1 MNPGISMNQDPLF
14 MNLAL
19 ELARKGKGFTSP
31 NPCVGAVVVRDGRVI
46 GQGWH
51 RAAGMPHAEVEALE
65 DAGNDARGATLYV
78 TLEPCNHFGRTP
90 PCTQK
95 ILDCG
100 ISRVVMGCHDPN
112 PHVAGQGMA
121 FLEKNGVSVSCC
133 KEQEPLAMQLIEDFS
148 WYMLHDHSPFVI
160 LKCAATLDG
169 YIATS
174 TGDSQWI
181 TSKAARQY
189 GHRLRHEADAIV
201 IGSGTLHS
209 DNPSLTAR
217 VANMETRNPMRVV
230 LDTHL
235 TIDEQSKM
243 VSQIVQAPV
252 LVVCGTDVS
261 GGKRESLENKG
272 VQIMEMDTIN
282 GKLNLVQ
289 VVKNLGR
296 MGVMNLLIEGGSR
309 VAASALEAGIVNKVC
324 YFLAPKLLGGNDG
337 ISVFNGKGPEKIHQI
352 QELTQV
358 SMESIGPDFLVQGY
372 LAG

>member
-1 MNPGISMNQDPLF
+1 

-31 NPCVGAVVVRDGRVI
+31 NPCVGAVVVREGKVI
-46 GQGWH
+46 GKGWH

-100 ISRVVMGCHDPN
+100 ISRVVMGCQDPN
-112 PHVAGQGMA
+112 PHVAGKGMA
-121 FLEKNGVSVSCC
+121 FLEQNGVSVSSGV
-133 KEQEPLAMQLIEDFS
+133 QESLAMQLIEDFS
-148 WYMLHDHSPFVI
+148 WYMVHDHSPFVI

-181 TSKAARQY
+181 TGKAARQY
-189 GHRLRHEADAIV
+189 GHKLRHEADAIV

-217 VANMETRNPMRVV
+217 VPNMETRNPMRVV

-235 TIDEQSKM
+235 TIDEHSKM
-243 VSQIVQAPV
+243 VSQIADAPV
-252 LVVCGTDVS
+252 LVVCGPDVS
-261 GGKRESLENKG
+261 GDKKQTLEQKG
-272 VQIMEMDTIN
+272 VQIMEVDMVN
-282 GKLNLVQ
+282 GKLNFTQ
-289 VVKNLGR
+289 VVKNLGS
-296 MGVMNLLIEGGSR
+296 MGVMNLLIEGGGR
-309 VAASALEAGIVNKVC
+309 VATSALEAKIVNKVC

-337 ISVFNGKGPEKIHQI
+337 ISVFHGKGPEKIHQI
-352 QELTQV
+352 QELTQAT
-358 SMESIGPDFLVQGY
+358 MESIGPDFLVQGY